1 MAEPRLGIGVGW
13 RPEID
18 LTVERLPGVEFVE
31 VLAENVR
38 PESLPESLTVLRA
51 RGIPAVDASPSAA
64 NRREKFCCSASDGEC

>member
-1 MAEPRLGIGVGW
+1 MAEPRLGIGIGW

-38 PESLPESLTVLRA
+38 PESLTVLRA

-64 NRREKFCCSASDGEC
+64 NRRERFYCSASDGEC